1 MTVTPDPTSAPGPK
15 PQAEPGTATMTQQAH
30 QPVTGLWVLLSYRLP
45 REPSTPRITVWRRLR
60 RLGVA
65 QISDGLVA
73 VPADA
78 RTREQLEWI
87 ADEVVEAGGTAG
99 IWLAHPGAAT
109 QERHLAETLA
119 LARADEYRALLE
131 QATAAANRSPPERG
145 RVVDRLRAELRRIGK
160 RDYFP
165 PAERDQARQ
174 AVEDLKG
181 SLDPEHDPA
190 SAADP
195 VDPVGQ
201 P

>member
-1 MTVTPDPTSAPGPK
+1 MTVPDRPASGPG
-15 PQAEPGTATMTQQAH
+15 E
-30 QPVTGLWVLLSYRLP
+30 WVLLSYRLP
-45 REPSTPRITVWRRLR
+45 REPSTPRIMLWRRLK

-65 QISDGLVA
+65 QLADGLVA
-73 VPADA
+73 LPADA

-119 LARADEYRALLE
+119 AARADEYRALLE
-131 QATAAANRSPPERG
+131 QATAAANLSPPERA
-145 RVVDRLRAELRRIGK
+145 RVLDRLRAELRRIGK

-165 PAERDQARQ
+165 PIERDQARW
-174 AVEDLKG
+174 AIEDLKRSVETG
-181 SLDPEHDPA
+181 HDSA

-195 VDPVGQ
+195 VDPLGQ